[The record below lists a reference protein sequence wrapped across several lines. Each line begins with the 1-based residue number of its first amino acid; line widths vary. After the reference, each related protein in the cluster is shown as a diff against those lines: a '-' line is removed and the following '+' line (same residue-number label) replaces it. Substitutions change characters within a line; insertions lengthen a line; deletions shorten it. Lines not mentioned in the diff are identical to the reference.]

1 MSWTTHEI
9 LKKCRNCFSAALYSS
24 SSYSTWTD
32 KIVATTW
39 HAAINHYQ
47 ASSFW
52 WHTHTYIFVALFL
65 IRFLLSWYIS
75 SNKTWLIDTCWPFI
89 CFLMIYHV
97 SRRVYCDFFPLKTSI
112 NIAYLIHQNCFQ
124 CQILCIY
131 GMLRTC

>member
-1 MSWTTHEI
+1 MSQ
-9 LKKCRNCFSAALYSS
+9 LLFCCFIFIFIIFYMDWQN
-24 SSYSTWTD
+24 SSYNMACS
-32 KIVATTW
+32 
-39 HAAINHYQ
+39 YQ
-47 ASSFW
+47 SLSSLFFLMT
-52 WHTHTYIFVALFL
+52 HTHTYIFVALFL

-112 NIAYLIHQNCFQ
+112 NIAYPIHQNCFQ

>member
-1 MSWTTHEI
+1 MSQLI
-9 LKKCRNCFSAALYSS
+9 FCCFIFIFIIFYMDWQN
-24 SSYSTWTD
+24 SSYNMACS
-32 KIVATTW
+32 
-39 HAAINHYQ
+39 YQ
-47 ASSFW
+47 SLSSLFFLMTHT
-52 WHTHTYIFVALFL
+52 HTHTYSLRCFSFVFSYLD
-65 IRFLLSWYIS
+65 IS

-124 CQILCIY
+124 CQILCIC